1 MCGHLIFNM
10 SLVIATSPITTA
22 GTKQFGDLPIIFS
35 GYQVKDTLIN
45 NKLYADNSSA
55 FPSTV
60 VGTAVLTT
68 RTSNSP
74 LAGNLFETLYSPS
87 NSNALIPLVG
97 QKRDYLNINAS
108 VSNSGARWAVSWN
121 MSFDNWATL
130 VIRSTG
136 TSIAG
141 KLRFRS
147 SVGNETTCSFTTSSV
162 ANTWTNINRFDFKTN
177 AATGV
182 VFTGAPVFSDI
193 TAVEITLDAISQV
206 DVAMIYGVNNYS
218 QIIGERIA
226 YKHACVSE
234 ANFENTLEMSELL
247 CNQLVEQKTGS
258 GRAVSITVGSKKKD
272 IEAQSI
278 GLGDIIKIKQGSF
291 IDVINDEN
299 IGRRVV
305 TAGAITLVAGL
316 NIALVEID
324 GIGTLKPFHSAT
336 TVPEGAYFYTG
347 TTFTT
352 NPLYNGRIVRIYIWN
367 TTNKATREIKA
378 LEMGFVGFLQ
388 MPRRTESGKYEYIT
402 TRKAQ
407 VTLQTEGFNDDFD
420 QVNFMYDIYPQNGS
434 YVEIATD
441 L

>member
-1 MCGHLIFNM
+1 M
-10 SLVIATSPITTA
+10 SLVIATTPITTA

-60 VGTAVLTT
+60 VGTATLNL

-74 LAGNLFETLYSPS
+74 LAGNLFETLFNPGNTS
-87 NSNALIPLVG
+87 ALRPLVG
-97 QKRDYLNINAS
+97 QKRDYLNINATAI
-108 VSNSGARWAVSWN
+108 NGGAKWAVSWN
-121 MSFDNWATL
+121 MSFDNWTAL
-130 VIRSTG
+130 VIKSTG

-141 KLRFRS
+141 KLKFRS
-147 SVGNETTCSFTTSSV
+147 SVGNESVCAFTTSSV
-162 ANTWTNINRFDFKTN
+162 ANTWTNISRSEFKIN
-177 AATGV
+177 GATGV
-182 VFTGAPVFSDI
+182 TFTGTPVFSNI
-193 TAVEITLDAISQV
+193 TEVEITLDAVSQI

-218 QIIGERIA
+218 QIIGEVVGYI
-226 YKHACVSE
+226 HTCVSE
-234 ANFENTLEMSELL
+234 ANFENNLEMSELL

-272 IEAQSI
+272 IEAQAI
-278 GLGDIIKIKQGSF
+278 GLGDIIKMKQGYF
-291 IDVINDEN
+291 LDIINDDTV
-299 IGRRVV
+299 GKRAV
-305 TAGAITLVAGL
+305 TAGAITLIAGL

-324 GIGTLKPFHSAT
+324 GVGVLKPFHSAT
-336 TVPEGAYFYTG
+336 AVPENAYFYTG

-352 NPLYNGRIVRIYIWN
+352 NPLYNGRVVRIYIWN
-367 TTNKATREIKA
+367 LTNKATREIKR

-420 QVNFMYDIYPQNGS
+420 QVNFMYDIYPQNGT

>member
-1 MCGHLIFNM
+1 M
-10 SLVIATSPITTA
+10 SLVIATTPNTTA
-22 GTKQFGDLPIIFS
+22 GTKQFSGLPIIFN
-35 GYQVKDTLIN
+35 GYQVKDTFIN

-60 VGTAVLTT
+60 VGTATLNL

-74 LAGNLFETLYSPS
+74 LAGNLFETLFNPG
-87 NSNALIPLVG
+87 NSSALIPLVG
-97 QKRDYLNINAS
+97 QKRDYLNINATAI
-108 VSNSGARWAVSWN
+108 NGGARWAVSWN
-121 MSFDNWATL
+121 MTFDSWATL
-130 VIRSTG
+130 VIKSTG
-136 TSIAG
+136 ASIAG
-141 KLRFRS
+141 KLKFRS
-147 SVGNETTCSFTTSSV
+147 SGSNESVCAFTTSAT
-162 ANTWTNINRFDFKTN
+162 ANTWTNISRFDFKTV
-177 AATGV
+177 AGAVT
-182 VFTGAPVFSDI
+182 FTGTPVFSNI
-193 TAVEITLDAISQV
+193 TEVEITLDAVSQI

-218 QIIGERIA
+218 QIIGEKIGYA
-226 YKHACVSE
+226 HPCVSE

-258 GRAVSITVGSKKKD
+258 GRAVSLTVGSKKKD

-278 GLGDIIKIKQGSF
+278 GLGDIIKMKQGYF
-291 IDVINDEN
+291 IDIINDEN
-299 IGRRVV
+299 IGKRVV
-305 TAGAITLVAGL
+305 TAGAITLVGGL

-324 GIGTLKPFHSAT
+324 GIGVLKPFHTAT
-336 TVPEGAYFYTG
+336 AVPENAFFYTG

-352 NPLYNGRIVRIYIWN
+352 NPLYNGRIVKIYIWN
-367 TTNKATREIKA
+367 LSNKATREIKG

-420 QVNFMYDIYPQNGS
+420 QVNFMYDIYPQNGT